1 MKDEKY
7 KPASKRQYKRLAQLV
22 RLTGLGVNITGAIT
36 GHRMTVLLN
45 WFIFSLKLGRGQRLP
60 PLGG

>member
-22 RLTGLGVNITGAIT
+22 RLTGRYYSIGLSF
-36 GHRMTVLLN
+36 HLN
-45 WFIFSLKLGRGQRLP
+45 LVAGNGCRH
-60 PLGG
+60 